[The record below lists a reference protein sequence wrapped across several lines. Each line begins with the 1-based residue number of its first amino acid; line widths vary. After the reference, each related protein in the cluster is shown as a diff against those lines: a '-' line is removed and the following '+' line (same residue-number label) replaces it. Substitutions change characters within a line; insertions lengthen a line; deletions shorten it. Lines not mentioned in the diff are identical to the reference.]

1 MRGETGWAGRARAG
15 ILPSLLCLVLAAGAC
30 SMDDPG
36 SGAARADDGA
46 GDGTEVLVFAAS
58 SLTEAFGE
66 TGRRFEHANPT
77 ATVRF
82 VFGPSDALA
91 AQINNGAPADVFA
104 SASETWMKAV
114 HDQPPGVRAEGAFAR
129 NRLVIITPPDDPARI
144 SLLEDLGEPGVKLV
158 LAAEDVPAGTYA
170 REALD
175 GVGVAGQ
182 AEANVV
188 SNEED
193 VKAVVQKVVLG
204 EADAGIVYVTD
215 LTTDVESSVRAVP
228 IPRADNVIATY
239 PIAVVASSEH
249 ATPAGTFVAYV
260 RSPDG
265 QEVLRSYG
273 FLPPT

>member
-1 MRGETGWAGRARAG
+1 MRGIEWAGGTRAG
-15 ILPSLLCLVLAAGAC
+15 FLASLLCLMFAAGAC
-30 SMDDPG
+30 SADDPG
-36 SGAARADDGA
+36 SGAAQADDGA
-46 GDGTEVLVFAAS
+46 GGGNEVLVFAAS

-66 TGRRFEHANPT
+66 TGRRFEEANPT
-77 ATVRF
+77 VTVRF

-104 SASETWMKAV
+104 SASEAWMRAV
-114 HDQPPGVRAEGAFAR
+114 HDQPPGVGAEGTFAR

-144 SLLEDLGEPGVKLV
+144 SSLEDLGEPGVKLV

-175 GVGVAGQ
+175 GVGVAEQ
-182 AEANVV
+182 AETNVV

-215 LTTDVESSVRAVP
+215 LATDVASSVRAVP

-249 ATPAGTFVAYV
+249 ATLAGTFVEYV

-265 QEVLRSYG
+265 QGVLRSYD

>member
-1 MRGETGWAGRARAG
+1 MRGIGRAGGARAG
-15 ILPSLLCLVLAAGAC
+15 ILALLLCLTGAC
-30 SMDDPG
+30 SGDDPG
-36 SGAARADDGA
+36 SGTAQADDGA
-46 GDGTEVLVFAAS
+46 GGGTEVLVFAAS

-66 TGRRFEHANPT
+66 TGRRFEEANPT
-77 ATVRF
+77 ATARF

-104 SASETWMKAV
+104 SASETWMEAV
-114 HDQPPGVRAEGAFAR
+114 HDQPPGVSAEGTFAR
-129 NRLVIITPPDDPARI
+129 NRLVIITPPDDPAGI
-144 SLLEDLGEPGVKLV
+144 SSLEDLGEPGVKLV
-158 LAAEDVPAGTYA
+158 LGAEDVPAGTYA

-249 ATPAGTFVAYV
+249 ATLAGTFVEYV

-265 QEVLRSYG
+265 QDVLRSYG
-273 FLPPT
+273 FLPPR

>member
-1 MRGETGWAGRARAG
+1 MRGIAWAGGARPG
-15 ILPSLLCLVLAAGAC
+15 ILALLLCLMLAAGAC
-30 SMDDPG
+30 SGDHPG

-46 GDGTEVLVFAAS
+46 GGGSEVLVFAAS

-66 TGRRFEHANPT
+66 TGRRFEEVNPT

-104 SASETWMKAV
+104 SASETWMEAV
-114 HDQPPGVRAEGAFAR
+114 HDQPPGVSAEGTFAR
-129 NRLVIITPPDDPARI
+129 NRLVIITPPDDPAGI
-144 SLLEDLGEPGVKLV
+144 SSLEDLGEPGVKLV

-175 GVGVAGQ
+175 GVGVAER

-193 VKAVVQKVVLG
+193 VKAVVQKVLLG
-204 EADAGIVYVTD
+204 EADAGIAYVTD

-249 ATPAGTFVAYV
+249 ATLAGTFVEYV
-260 RSPDG
+260 RSSVG
-265 QEVLRSYG
+265 QDVLRSYG
-273 FLPPT
+273 FLPPP

>member
-1 MRGETGWAGRARAG
+1 MRGIGWAGGARAG
-15 ILPSLLCLVLAAGAC
+15 ILALLLCLTVAC
-30 SMDDPG
+30 SGDDPG
-36 SGAARADDGA
+36 SRAAQADDGA
-46 GDGTEVLVFAAS
+46 GDGSEVLVFAAS

-66 TGRRFEHANPT
+66 AGRRFEEANPT
-77 ATVRF
+77 ATARF
-82 VFGPSDALA
+82 IFGPSDALA

-104 SASETWMKAV
+104 SASEIWMEAV
-114 HDQPPGVRAEGAFAR
+114 HDQPPGVSAEGTFAR
-129 NRLVIITPPDDPARI
+129 NRLVIITPPDDPAGI
-144 SLLEDLGEPGVKLV
+144 SSLEDLGEPGVKLV
-158 LAAEDVPAGTYA
+158 LGAEDVPAGTYA

-175 GVGVAGQ
+175 GVGVAEQ

-249 ATPAGTFVAYV
+249 ATLGGTFVAYV
-260 RSPDG
+260 RSPAG
-265 QEVLRSYG
+265 QDVLRSYG
-273 FLPPT
+273 FLPPQ

>member
-1 MRGETGWAGRARAG
+1 MRGIAWVGSARAA
-15 ILPSLLCLVLAAGAC
+15 ILAGLLCLMLAAGAC
-30 SMDDPG
+30 SGDDPG
-36 SGAARADDGA
+36 SGATQADDGA
-46 GDGTEVLVFAAS
+46 GVGSEVLVFAAS

-66 TGRRFEHANPT
+66 AGRRFEEANPT

-104 SASETWMKAV
+104 SASETWMEAV
-114 HDQPPGVRAEGAFAR
+114 HDQPPGVSAEGTFAR

-144 SLLEDLGEPGVKLV
+144 SSLEDLGEPGVKLV

-175 GVGVAGQ
+175 GVGVAEQ

-215 LTTDVESSVRAVP
+215 LTTEVESSVRAVP
-228 IPRADNVIATY
+228 IPPADNVIATY

-249 ATPAGTFVAYV
+249 ATLAGTFVEYV

-265 QEVLRSYG
+265 QDVLRSYA
-273 FLPPT
+273 FLPPP